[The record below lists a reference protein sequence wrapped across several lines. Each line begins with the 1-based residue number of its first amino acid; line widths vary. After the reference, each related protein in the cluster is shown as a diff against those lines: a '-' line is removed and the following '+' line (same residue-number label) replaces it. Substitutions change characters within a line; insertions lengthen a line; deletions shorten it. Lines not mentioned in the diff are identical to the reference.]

1 MITYERVKVAKE
13 YIEKKYRLKK
23 QEEEEKKKGK
33 KIKKIILSII
43 DWDAIISR
51 MNELNIPEEEATKIK
66 EEILHKEGENLR
78 KKRQKIS
85 IFDFVP
91 IKIIGKGAFGE
102 VRICKHIPTG
112 DVVAIKKMKKE
123 EMHKKNQVLHVR
135 AERDVLSQAKNQWIV
150 ELKFS
155 FQDQKFLYLGMEFLP
170 GGDLMTL
177 LMARDILPEEDAKF
191 YAAEM
196 VLAIESVHEMN
207 CIHRD
212 LKPDNVLI
220 DKDGH
225 IKLSDFGLS
234 KKLDFYIKDSKNL
247 RNNKTLKNKNNIN
260 ENKHLSYAEQFN
272 EFKSMKNKKRRECAY
287 STVGTPDYIA
297 PEVFTQKGYG
307 KEVDWWSLGII
318 MFEMM
323 IGYPPFYSDS
333 STETC
338 KKILNWKNNLEIK
351 PEVNISKE
359 AVDILKKL
367 INDKEKR
374 LGRNGADEIKR
385 HPYFRNIDWAH
396 IKETLVP
403 PFIPNLNG
411 PYDSTYF
418 DEYEETE
425 PFYPLNNNSK
435 YKKYQKKDMC
445 FVDFTYNRENDKDYR
460 INMVTAL
467 EVFDSIQE
475 SIKKI
480 NQNEYSKEKET
491 EILEQNICKQKSFNE
506 KNKYMINSNKNKNY
520 LLKNINMNLSNNEN
534 FKNSFGNKSHSSNK
548 SKQERSSLTNTSSQ
562 NTNNESNHSSSCA
575 NSKKK
580 ITKLPLK
587 INTYNNKNNSKLI
600 PTKIFTNPCHYIST
614 KNNKNI
620 IGVIPNSNKNN
631 SKGKYIKKIMNQMK
645 SSNRGLSSK
654 TAKTINDIGNDG
666 QILKHP
672 SSVTKKLDNKKII
685 FIKSNRKENTQVNN
699 IMKKIPTMKKKQT
712 NFYPQFIKNNNIII
726 KNGVRNEKNNINFN
740 NLSYNSK
747 NISFNK

>member
-1 MITYERVKVAKE
+1 
-13 YIEKKYRLKK
+13 
-23 QEEEEKKKGK
+23 
-33 KIKKIILSII
+33 
-43 DWDAIISR
+43 
-51 MNELNIPEEEATKIK
+51 MNELNIPEEEASKIK

-102 VRICKHIPTG
+102 VRICKYIPTG

-155 FQDQKFLYLGMEFLP
+155 FQDQKYLYLGMEFLP

-234 KKLDFYIKDSKNL
+234 KKLDLLIKDSKNIK
-247 RNNKTLKNKNNIN
+247 NNKVLRNKNNLN
-260 ENKHLSYAEQFN
+260 DKHLSYAEQFN
-272 EFKSMKNKKRRECAY
+272 EFKNMKNKKRRECAY

-297 PEVFTQKGYG
+297 PEVFNQKGYG
-307 KEVDWWSLGII
+307 QEVDWWSLGII

-323 IGYPPFYSDS
+323 IGYPPFYSET

-338 KKILNWKNNLEIK
+338 KKILDWKNNLEIK
-351 PEVNISKE
+351 PEVNISKD
-359 AVDILKKL
+359 AVDILKQL
-367 INDKEKR
+367 INDPEKR
-374 LGRNGADEIKR
+374 LGRNGADEIKK
-385 HPYFRNIDWAH
+385 HPFFKNINWQH

-403 PFIPNLNG
+403 PFIPELKG

-425 PFYPLNNNSK
+425 PFYPLNSNGK

-475 SIKKI
+475 SIRKI
-480 NQNEYSKEKET
+480 NQNQSHSKYKEA
-491 EILEQNICKQKSFNE
+491 EVLEHTINKKNYFE
-506 KNKYMINSNKNKNY
+506 KNRLNNSHKNKKFFLNNMNM
-520 LLKNINMNLSNNEN
+520 NINNNDII
-534 FKNSFGNKSHSSNK
+534 KKSFGNKSYSSNK
-548 SKQERSSLTNTSSQ
+548 SKQERVSLIASTNTQ
-562 NTNNESNHSSSCA
+562 NNNESTHSNSCA
-575 NSKKK
+575 NSRKKVNN

-587 INTYNNKNNSKLI
+587 INTLNKNNNKLI
-600 PTKIFTNPCHYIST
+600 PTTVFTNPSHYIST
-614 KNNKNI
+614 KNHKNPA
-620 IGVIPNSNKNN
+620 GLIPNSYKNN
-631 SKGKYIKKIMNQMK
+631 SKGKYIKKIINEMK
-645 SSNRGLSSK
+645 TSSRGFSSK
-654 TAKTINDIGNDG
+654 NSKANNDMGNNK
-666 QILKHP
+666 QIIKHP
-672 SSVTKKLDNKKII
+672 SSVSKKLNNSKDKKLII
-685 FIKSNRKENTQVNN
+685 IKSTNKENTQGNN
-699 IMKKIPTMKKKQT
+699 IMKKIPTMKKKQM
-712 NFYPQFIKNNNIII
+712 NFYPQFIKNNNIIL
-726 KNGVRNEKNNINFN
+726 RNSVKTEN
-740 NLSYNSK
+740 
-747 NISFNK
+747 NISFNNVSNYSNFNGAGKNITFNK

>member
-1 MITYERVKVAKE
+1 
-13 YIEKKYRLKK
+13 
-23 QEEEEKKKGK
+23 
-33 KIKKIILSII
+33 
-43 DWDAIISR
+43 
-51 MNELNIPEEEATKIK
+51 MNELNIPEEEASKIK

-85 IFDFVP
+85 IFDFIP

-102 VRICKHIPTG
+102 VRICKYIPTG
-112 DVVAIKKMKKE
+112 TVVAIKKMKKD

-155 FQDQKFLYLGMEFLP
+155 FQDQKFLYLGMEYLP

-234 KKLDFYIKDSKNL
+234 KKLDFYIKDSKALKNNKNL
-247 RNNKTLKNKNNIN
+247 RKKNQINGNENNKQ
-260 ENKHLSYAEQFN
+260 LSYAEQFN
-272 EFKSMKNKKRRECAY
+272 EFKNIKIKKRRECAY

-307 KEVDWWSLGII
+307 QEVDWWSLGII

-323 IGYPPFYSDS
+323 IGYPPFYSES

-338 KKILNWKNNLEIK
+338 KKILDWKNNLEIK

-359 AVDILKKL
+359 AIDILKKL
-367 INDKEKR
+367 INDPDKR
-374 LGRNGADEIKR
+374 LGRNGADEIKK
-385 HPYFRNIDWAH
+385 HPYFKTINWQH
-396 IKETLVP
+396 IKETLIP
-403 PFIPNLNG
+403 PFIPELNG
-411 PYDSTYF
+411 PYDATYF

-467 EVFDSIQE
+467 EVFDSIQD
-475 SIKKI
+475 SIRKI
-480 NQNEYSKEKET
+480 NQNQIKAKET
-491 EILEQNICKQKSFNE
+491 EVLEQSITKKNSFNE
-506 KNKYMINSNKNKNY
+506 NDNNLSNSIRNKNY
-520 LLKNINMNLSNNEN
+520 LLNNINMNINNN
-534 FKNSFGNKSHSSNK
+534 GSSLKNSLGNKSYSFNK
-548 SKQERSSLTNTSSQ
+548 SIKEKNSLMNTSGKT
-562 NTNNESNHSSSCA
+562 TNIESNHSSSCA
-575 NSKKK
+575 NSRKKVNNISK
-580 ITKLPLK
+580 IPLK
-587 INTYNNKNNSKLI
+587 INTFNKNNNKLV
-600 PTKIFTNPCHYIST
+600 PTTIFTNPSHYISI
-614 KNNKNI
+614 KNNKNP
-620 IGVIPNSNKNN
+620 IGTIPNSYIIN
-631 SKGKYIKKIMNQMK
+631 SKGKYIKKIINK
-645 SSNRGLSSK
+645 IKINNRGLSSK
-654 TAKTINDIGNDG
+654 TSKTINGAINTK
-666 QILKHP
+666 Q
-672 SSVTKKLDNKKII
+672 SVKNTNSVNRRLNNSKERKITI
-685 FIKSNRKENTQVNN
+685 IKSTSKENKPGNN
-699 IMKKIPTMKKKQT
+699 IFKKIPTIKKKQV

-726 KNGVRNEKNNINFN
+726 KNGVRTENNISFN
-740 NLSYNSK
+740 RNNYNNMNTINK